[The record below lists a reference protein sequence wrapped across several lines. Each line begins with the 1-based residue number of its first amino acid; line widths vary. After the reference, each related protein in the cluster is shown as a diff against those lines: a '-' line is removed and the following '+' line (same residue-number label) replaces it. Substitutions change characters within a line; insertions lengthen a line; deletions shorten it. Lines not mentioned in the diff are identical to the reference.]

1 MSPRPKPPACSS
13 LGRSGSNTNVSKII
27 CFLALNQA
35 QKTTLVL
42 LIFDP
47 NPLIEAQKETH
58 SCLGLRHPP
67 GKCQRSNL
75 LRLMSDLAKEF
86 KARVRGAL
94 SEGREGL
101 QELLAAMHGQTPA
114 DSCSSLPHTFWGGVR
129 IKCEVQARF
138 VCLFIFAIV
147 I

>member
-1 MSPRPKPPACSS
+1 MSSQQEPPACSS
-13 LGRSGSNTNVSKII
+13 LGRSGSNTNVSEII

-35 QKTTLVL
+35 QKTTLIL

-67 GKCQRSNL
+67 GKCQHSNL

-94 SEGREGL
+94 SGGKGF

-114 DSCSSLPHTFWGGVR
+114 DSWLLS
-129 IKCEVQARF
+129 A
-138 VCLFIFAIV
+138 
-147 I
+147 